1 MYGLLYRSD
10 RNYAQAIKCYLNA
23 LKKDP
28 GNLQILRD
36 LALLTERQCV
46 ELQCALT
53 DGAFVYN
60 PRGAGVSQVFGGP
73 VG

>member
-1 MYGLLYRSD
+1 MAGIELEVM
-10 RNYAQAIKCYLNA
+10 AAAFEAAGGEQVE
-23 LKKDP
+23 
-28 GNLQILRD
+28 
-36 LALLTERQCV
+36 LTERQCV